1 MLGMGSSHLVAA
13 IAMAAAMIVEK
24 SILSSCVWKV
34 VLGSLVGKSG
44 LSSGWSRRL

>member
-1 MLGMGSSHLVAA
+1 MLGMGISHLVAA
-13 IAMAAAMIVEK
+13 IAMAAAMMVEK
-24 SILSSCVWKV
+24 SILSGCVWKM

>member
-24 SILSSCVWKV
+24 SILSVCLWKV
-34 VLGSLVGKSG
+34 VLRSLVKKSN
-44 LSSGWSRRL
+44 LSSRWSRRL